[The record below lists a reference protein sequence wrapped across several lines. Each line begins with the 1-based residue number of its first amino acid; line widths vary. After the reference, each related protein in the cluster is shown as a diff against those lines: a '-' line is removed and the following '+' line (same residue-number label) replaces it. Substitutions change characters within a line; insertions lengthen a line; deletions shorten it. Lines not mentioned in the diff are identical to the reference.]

1 MVAPEDEPAPE
12 ALRLYEQL
20 KAQEDAE
27 DRCFAD
33 SPLHPSLPYQVDTSR
48 PSLRTNWTC
57 LEDRERTEAAAA
69 LERARRSAQEAESL
83 REEVREMARYDVGD
97 DWADA

>member
-12 ALRLYEQL
+12 ALGLYEQL

-27 DRCFAD
+27 DR
-33 SPLHPSLPYQVDTSR
+33 
-48 PSLRTNWTC
+48 
-57 LEDRERTEAAAA
+57 ERAEAAAA
-69 LERARRSAQEAESL
+69 LERAQRSAEEAEAL